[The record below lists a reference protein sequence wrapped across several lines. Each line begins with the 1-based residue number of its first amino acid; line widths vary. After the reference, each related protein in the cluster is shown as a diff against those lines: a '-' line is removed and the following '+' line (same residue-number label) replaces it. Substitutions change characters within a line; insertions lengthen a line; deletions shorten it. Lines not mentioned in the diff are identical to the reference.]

1 MPQDEEWRILAEE
14 ATQEKDPNKLIQIIE
29 ALNCALDEQERVK
42 IVARRRQRN
51 KASVSATPSLPS
63 IPKPPPKSQPR

>member
-29 ALNCALDEQERVK
+29 ALNCALDEQERHK
-42 IVARRRQRN
+42 VAAERSGRN
-51 KASVSATPSLPS
+51 KDSASAKPSLPS
-63 IPKPPPKSQPR
+63 IPKPPPTSHAK